1 MTYETVASFSQV
13 SSLLLFIGIFLGVV
27 VYACW
32 PGNRHRFEIAQKQAL
47 DLDKDHNSRGGC
59 K

>member
-13 SSLLLFIGIFLGVV
+13 SSLLLFIVIFLGVV
-27 VYACW
+27 AYACW
-32 PGNRHRFEIAQKQAL
+32 PGNRSRFETAQRQAL
-47 DLDKDHNSRGGC
+47 DLDKDSNSHGGR

>member
-13 SSLLLFIGIFLGVV
+13 SSLLLFFAFFLGVV
-27 VYACW
+27 AYACW
-32 PGNRHRFEIAQKQAL
+32 PGNRRRFEIAQRRAL
-47 DLDKDHNSRGGC
+47 DLDKDSNSHGGR